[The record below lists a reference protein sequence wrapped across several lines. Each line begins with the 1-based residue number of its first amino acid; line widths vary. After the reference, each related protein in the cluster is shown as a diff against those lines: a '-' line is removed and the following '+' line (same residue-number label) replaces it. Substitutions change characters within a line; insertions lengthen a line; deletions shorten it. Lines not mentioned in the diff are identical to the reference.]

1 MVAVSQRVL
10 GISGLGSRAGRVTMI
25 VVWLAFSVYVI
36 DPPGWPHPAV
46 VAALLLLLGATW
58 FATAVVDEPLPWR
71 HTALVLALASAGSVV
86 AMIDPT
92 LAPLALAW
100 LITLAGYQFAFV
112 VIRGRGKVA
121 VAAYLLTAVL
131 MFGVGALVPDA
142 HGSGSGWSDP
152 PMPESL
158 FSVASL
164 LLGVVWRALLL
175 GVQRHIAA
183 EERAESE
190 SRAAAA
196 AVREAISVRESELAA
211 AADRAVPV
219 LRRFVE
225 GSFTVDDQIEAA
237 LAEAA
242 LRDGIRAGR
251 LTTTPIRA
259 AVENARRRGAA
270 VVLFDDGDPHQ
281 VLPGSHV
288 DRIVGMLDRAGP
300 QDRVTVRLLPPD
312 RDLVGTV
319 LLSGDEDS
327 ELERLRR

>member
-1 MVAVSQRVL
+1 MDAVKPRVL
-10 GISGLGSRAGRVTMI
+10 GISGLGSRVSRVTMI
-25 VVWLAFSVYVI
+25 VVWLAFSAYVI
-36 DPPGWPHPAV
+36 ELPGWPHPAV
-46 VAALLLLLGATW
+46 AAALLLLLGATW

-71 HTALVLALASAGSVV
+71 HTVLVLAFASAGSVV

-92 LAPLALAW
+92 LDRLAIAW
-100 LITLAGYQFAFV
+100 LITLAGYQFACV
-112 VIRGRGKVA
+112 VIRGRGTVA
-121 VAAYLLTAVL
+121 VAAYLLTTVL
-131 MFGVGALVPDA
+131 MLAVGALVPDA
-142 HGSGSGWSDP
+142 HGSSAGWSEP

-158 FSVASL
+158 FSVAAL

-175 GVQRHIAA
+175 GVQRRIGA

-196 AVREAISVRESELAA
+196 AVREAIAVRESELAGA
-211 AADRAVPV
+211 AERAAPV
-219 LRRFVE
+219 LRRVVG
-225 GSFTVDDQIEAA
+225 GSFTVEDQIEAA

-251 LTTTPIRA
+251 LTTTPIRS
-259 AVENARRRGAA
+259 AVESARRRGSA
-270 VVLFDDGDPHQ
+270 VILFDDGDPHQ
-281 VLPGSHV
+281 QLVAEHV
-288 DRIVGMLDRAGP
+288 DRIVETLGRAGP